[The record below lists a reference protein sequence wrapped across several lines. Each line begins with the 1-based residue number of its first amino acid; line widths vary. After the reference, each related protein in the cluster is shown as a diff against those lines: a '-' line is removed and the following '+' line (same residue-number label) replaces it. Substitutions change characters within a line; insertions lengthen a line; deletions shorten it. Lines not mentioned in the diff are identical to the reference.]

1 MFCLPGSR
9 IPEWLEQQSI
19 GPSLSFWFRE
29 NFPVMDL
36 CFVIGPM
43 GKDSILFRPIMTIN
57 GNTMEIQSLTDK
69 RFCFDFPALDYHILI
84 IGTKYMKFGDN
95 LDKPLSKN
103 EWNHVV
109 VSIALDFEPTP
120 KEIIVKQT
128 ALHVIKPESS
138 MDDIQ
143 FTDPCNQPSFK
154 EKQRLVDTV
163 DCHRQFMQHQ
173 TTLVSLEPHVRQ
185 GRNSL
190 SLIPPHACKN
200 NLNWDSFS
208 TGTSSIASV
217 QGIEFIYHIY
227 FFVCFSYHI
236 LTFRIIVF

>member
-29 NFPVMDL
+29 KFPVMDL

-57 GNTMEIQSLTDK
+57 GNTMEIQSLTEK

-84 IGTKYMKFGDN
+84 IGTKYMKLGDS
-95 LDKPLSKN
+95 LDKSLSKS

-120 KEIIVKQT
+120 EEIIVKQT

-163 DCHRQFMQHQ
+163 DCHRQLMQQQ
-173 TTLVSLEPHVRQ
+173 TTLVPLKPHVRQ

-190 SLIPPHACKN
+190 SLIPPEASKN
-200 NLNWDSFS
+200 TMNWDSFS
-208 TGTSSIASV
+208 TGTSSTASV
-217 QGIEFIYHIY
+217 QGT
-227 FFVCFSYHI
+227 
-236 LTFRIIVF
+236 TFLSSCVLPITSSLSIIVF

>member
-1 MFCLPGSR
+1 MFCLPGSW

-29 NFPVMDL
+29 KFPVMDL

-43 GKDSILFRPIMTIN
+43 GTDSILFRPIMTIN
-57 GNTMEIQSLTDK
+57 GNTMEINSLTDK
-69 RFCFDFPALDYHILI
+69 RFCFDFPASDYHILI

-163 DCHRQFMQHQ
+163 DCHRQFMQQQ
-173 TTLVSLEPHVRQ
+173 TTLVSLEP
-185 GRNSL
+185 L
-190 SLIPPHACKN
+190 SMNPPQACKN

-217 QGIEFIYHIY
+217 QGIEFIYCIS
-227 FFVCFSYHI
+227 FFVCFSYYW
-236 LTFRIIVF
+236 TST